1 MIWKRYLISLMLFA
15 ILIAGMDTAAA
26 DWLDGSGPNYG
37 ALRSYFSDPIFYSG
51 GPSSKVDYSQYQNYF
66 GSKVFKDPIS
76 LGSSKRAPIPLGKMA
91 RELAKAKE
99 DGTNESGEN
108 LSAVG
113 ADPRENRMIDPA
125 LLSSRKDWTKTMD
138 FVQNKSSL
146 RVYEGGKWTQAQ
158 DVETL

>member
-1 MIWKRYLISLMLFA
+1 MLFV

-37 ALRSYFSDPIFYSG
+37 ELRSYFSDPIFYSG
-51 GPSSKVDYSQYQNYF
+51 GPGSKVDYSQYQNYF
-66 GSKVFKDPIS
+66 GSKVFKDPIG
-76 LGSSKRAPIPLGKMA
+76 LGSSKRAPIPLGKVA
-91 RELAKAKE
+91 RELAE
-99 DGTNESGEN
+99 RQEGGTNENGGN

-113 ADPRENRMIDPA
+113 TDPREKRMIDPA
-125 LLSSRKDWTKTMD
+125 LLFSRKNWTKTMD

-146 RVYEGGKWTQAQ
+146 QVYEYGNWTQAQ